1 LSYPFSG
8 TQIHQTKQNKK
19 IILSN
24 TSLSSIPDTSQWV
37 QPGLA
42 TSKKMATYESSPA
55 GHYGLV
61 VDIPIMVLIASR
73 VMSIPNKNNLFLDL
87 GKGRF

>member
-1 LSYPFSG
+1 
-8 TQIHQTKQNKK
+8 
-19 IILSN
+19 
-24 TSLSSIPDTSQWV
+24 
-37 QPGLA
+37 
-42 TSKKMATYESSPA
+42 MATYESSQA
-55 GHYGLV
+55 GHNGLV

>member
-1 LSYPFSG
+1 VEHKY
-8 TQIHQTKQNKK
+8 TKQNKKK

-24 TSLSSIPDTSQWV
+24 TSLSSIPDTSQWI

-61 VDIPIMVLIASR
+61 VDIPIMVIIASR

>member
-1 LSYPFSG
+1 
-8 TQIHQTKQNKK
+8 
-19 IILSN
+19 
-24 TSLSSIPDTSQWV
+24 
-37 QPGLA
+37 
-42 TSKKMATYESSPA
+42 MATYESSPA

-61 VDIPIMVLIASR
+61 VDIPIMVIIASR

>member
-1 LSYPFSG
+1 MSYPFSG
-8 TQIHQTKQNKK
+8 TQIHQTKQKKK

>member
-8 TQIHQTKQNKK
+8 TQIHQTKQTKK

>member
-1 LSYPFSG
+1 VEQKY
-8 TQIHQTKQNKK
+8 TKQHKK
-19 IILSN
+19 KFILSN

-42 TSKKMATYESSPA
+42 TSKKMATYESSQA

-73 VMSIPNKNNLFLDL
+73 VMSIPNKNNLFHDL